1 MLVEIKEVIGEKEGK
16 GGWKTVTIR
25 IKALDKAAKQLGK
38 QIDLSV
44 APDNKVILK
53 KFRQLVIKKP
63 QKFFGSYYFKLSDT
77 ERSKSKGN
85 YSRGGGG
92 SYSKPTSSSTST
104 KKYVDKDDEQIQ
116 LNYFVNST
124 MSIIAAKIESGDK
137 KMLKLSNDELVE
149 ETLRMAKKLYKK
161 IHAKKK

>member
-1 MLVEIKEVIGEKEGK
+1 MLVEIKEILGEKEVK

-25 IKALDKAAKQLGK
+25 IKALDKAAKQLDK
-38 QIDLSV
+38 QIDLSC
-44 APDNKVILK
+44 APDNKV
-53 KFRQLVIKKP
+53 KFKAGRQLVIKKP
-63 QKFFGSYYFKLSDT
+63 QKFFGSYYFKLSDG

-85 YSRGGGG
+85 YSGGGG
-92 SYSKPTSSSTST
+92 GYSRPSNDSSYKKT

-137 KMLKLSNDELVE
+137 KMLKLSNDELITE
-149 ETLRMAKKLYKK
+149 AYRMAKKMYKK
-161 IHAKKK
+161 IHG